1 MANKPPRGN
10 LHASPLQW
18 PLGARGLQQLHC
30 WLRACGSCPLASQ
43 GPFCFLRTEVNPRGV
58 PPPCLGVRQQG
69 KCTPTVAHAP
79 VRALP
84 AAWHQLAA
92 KAYSPNEKRLS
103 RAFIQS
109 ATMMQSLAGNA
120 GHFPLLAAR
129 GGRPPCCQPKD
140 NSSRKEVNQS
150 HFDA

>member
-1 MANKPPRGN
+1 MPWCQATREVHAYSCSRTGARPPRCLAPAGC
-10 LHASPLQW
+10 Q
-18 PLGARGLQQLHC
+18 GLFPH
-30 WLRACGSCPLASQ
+30 
-43 GPFCFLRTEVNPRGV
+43 
-58 PPPCLGVRQQG
+58 
-69 KCTPTVAHAP
+69 
-79 VRALP
+79 
-84 AAWHQLAA
+84 
-92 KAYSPNEKRLS
+92 EKRLS

-140 NSSRKEVNQS
+140 NSSRKEVNQG